1 MLFQKYA
8 THRVSLDLYHTTVL
22 VLVVF
27 LGQENLLFEKP
38 CYFANVTLMHRLE
51 ATSKPPLTELG
62 NQLKICF
69 SKLVKQ
75 KLSH

>member
-8 THRVSLDLYHTTVL
+8 THRVSLDLYLTTVL
-22 VLVVF
+22 VHAVF
-27 LGQENLLFEKP
+27 LGCENLLFEKHS
-38 CYFANVTLMHRLE
+38 YFANVSLMHRLE
-51 ATSKPPLTELG
+51 STSKPTLTELG